1 MNQIQNGHGTNNNL
15 KGTRTNQQQQQ
26 PQGNQNQQ
34 PQGNRNQPITKSKI
48 MTYLGPRGYTVPKEN
63 LDEDERKYIR
73 TELTIRPYIP
83 KAPVQPA
90 AYPIYR
96 ESPLKMYVPRYFGI
110 GAYGPPDSIK
120 IGAGDPISPEVTFQG
135 DMRDYQKDIVRKY
148 LNHVGAAGGGLLDVD
163 PGKGKTVMALYILA
177 QLRRKTLVVVHKSFL
192 MNQWIERIE
201 QFLPGARVGRI
212 QGQVVDIDDKDI
224 VLGMLQ
230 SLSMK
235 EYPADMFDS
244 FGLTVFDE
252 VHHMG
257 AEVFCQ
263 CMMKVTTLYTLGLSG
278 TMQRKDGLT
287 KVFKMFLG
295 DVVHKEKAASE
306 HRVIVKAINYCVD
319 DAAFNETEYDYRG
332 NPKFS
337 TMISRVCDYAHRSE
351 FILRVLQKE
360 LDENPEQQVMI
371 LGHNKSLLTYLHKAI
386 EHRGIASVGYYV
398 GGMKE
403 ADLKA
408 SESRKVIIAT
418 YAMASEG
425 LDIKTLTTLIM
436 ASPKTDVCQSVGR
449 ILRVKHGRPLV
460 IDIVDQQDIFR
471 NQWHKRRAYYV
482 KQNYDILMTD
492 STTYDAHTPVE
503 WMLNYV
509 AKIKEVGLNSKV
521 EAKPLNKEEG
531 TKAKGWAGLPIV

>member
-1 MNQIQNGHGTNNNL
+1 MTSANPTTAAPGAAPGAA
-15 KGTRTNQQQQQ
+15 
-26 PQGNQNQQ
+26 PA
-34 PQGNRNQPITKSKI
+34 
-48 MTYLGPRGYTVPKEN
+48 TYLGPRGYTIHKEN
-63 LDEDERKYIR
+63 LDEEERKYIR
-73 TELTIRPYIP
+73 AELTIRPHIP

-110 GAYGPPDSIK
+110 GAYGPPEAVK
-120 IGAGDPISPEVTFQG
+120 IGPGEPIHAGVVFQG

-148 LNHVGAAGGGLLDVD
+148 LAHVGAGGGGLLDVD

-212 QGQVVDIDDKDI
+212 QGQIVDIDDKDI

-360 LDENPEQQVMI
+360 LAENPDQQVMI

-471 NQWHKRRAYYV
+471 NQWYKRRAYYV

-503 WMLNYV
+503 WTPDHVSKNMDAKANILN
-509 AKIKEVGLNSKV
+509 AKADTKLQKES
-521 EAKPLNKEEG
+521 ERATKETG
-531 TKAKGWAGLPIV
+531 TNPKAKGWAGLPVL

>member
-1 MNQIQNGHGTNNNL
+1 MSSASSSAAPLYT
-15 KGTRTNQQQQQ
+15 
-26 PQGNQNQQ
+26 
-34 PQGNRNQPITKSKI
+34 
-48 MTYLGPRGYTVPKEN
+48 TYLGPRGYTIPKEN
-63 LDEDERKYIR
+63 LDEEERKYIR
-73 TELTIRPYIP
+73 SELTIRPHIP

-110 GAYGPPDSIK
+110 GAYGPPEAIK
-120 IGAGDPISPEVTFQG
+120 ISPGNELNAALAFQG
-135 DMRDYQKDIVRKY
+135 EMRDYQKDIVRKY
-148 LNHVGAAGGGLLDVD
+148 LNHVGSGGGGLLDVD
-163 PGKGKTVMALYILA
+163 PGKGKTVLALYILA
-177 QLRRKTLVVVHKSFL
+177 QLRKKTLVVVHKSFL

-212 QGQVVDIDDKDI
+212 QGQIVDIDDKDI

-263 CMMKVTTLYTLGLSG
+263 CMMKVTTMYTLGLSG

-360 LDENPEQQVMI
+360 LAENPDQQVMI
-371 LGHNKSLLTYLHKAI
+371 LAHNKSLLTYLHKAI
-386 EHRGIASVGYYV
+386 EHRGIAGGSVGYYV

-425 LDIKTLTTLIM
+425 LDIKTLTTLVM

-471 NQWHKRRAYYV
+471 NQWYKRRAYYV

-492 STTYDAHTPVE
+492 SPTYDAHNPVE
-503 WMLNYV
+503 WTPDHV
-509 AKIKEVGLNSKV
+509 AKIKGLNETKESK
-521 EAKPLNKEEG
+521 ANKIKASDADQVNA
-531 TKAKGWAGLPIV
+531 KAKGWSGLPIM